1 MKFWVITRS
10 MMGGILEVHSI
21 FGDEECRVFRHGRV
35 DLGCNFWGGQ
45 SQNPRLEGDTLW
57 TSS

>member
-1 MKFWVITRS
+1 

-35 DLGCNFWGGQ
+35 DLGCKFWGGQ
-45 SQNPRLEGDTLW
+45 SQNPGLEGDTLW